1 MAGTFWP
8 KAILRSHSIFRLS
21 HLKSGEFFQEQKSFS
36 LNLALMPPNTSL
48 VWQNSRWVW
57 ERTEENSVS
66 TADLSKAT
74 RFVFRKIFLGKD
86 DLEDRVLIKETV

>member
-48 VWQNSRWVW
+48 AWQNSRWVW
-57 ERTEENSVS
+57 ERTENYSVS
-66 TADLSKAT
+66 TADIGETT